1 MGDVT
6 CPLTF
11 ADWETLV
18 ADTST
23 IAAALQAILKDR
35 KRTTKIEFGYDAG
48 YYTTLTEAEAQA
60 LLAYATD
67 HHMRTLVAAL
77 EEALRGLVRQKR
89 EGDKP

>member
-1 MGDVT
+1 MADVT

-11 ADWETLV
+11 EDWETLV

-23 IAAALQAILKDR
+23 LPDALQAILKDR

-48 YYTTLTEAEAQA
+48 HYTTLTEAEALA
-60 LLAYATD
+60 LLAYAKD

-77 EEALRGLVRQKR
+77 EQALRGLVRQKR
-89 EGDKP
+89 EEGKP